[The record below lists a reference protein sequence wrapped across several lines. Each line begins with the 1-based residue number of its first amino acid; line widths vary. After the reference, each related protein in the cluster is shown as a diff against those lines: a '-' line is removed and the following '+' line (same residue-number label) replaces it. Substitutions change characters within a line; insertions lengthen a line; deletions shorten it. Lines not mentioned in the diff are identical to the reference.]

1 MRPYDGGENS
11 VVSQVFFDDYLK
23 KDSSHVREQA
33 APLARQ
39 GSSALAM
46 LSLHRT

>member
-23 KDSSHVREQA
+23 KDSSHVRT
-33 APLARQ
+33 
-39 GSSALAM
+39 SSAAGTSRLQCLVM